1 MVLKGEKLV
10 LLTCAAFIL
19 TSLSFQSGA
28 VAEDKTAASPQ
39 QEAVKST
46 PPFIENFPEEVN
58 RPTECKGLTDEECNK
73 LEIDTNTVME
83 PFPE

>member
-28 VAEDKTAASPQ
+28 LATGNTATSSQ
-39 QEAVKST
+39 QEGVK
-46 PPFIENFPEEVN
+46 PAHPYIENFPEEVN
-58 RPTECKGLTDEECNK
+58 RPVECEGLSEEECNK

-83 PFPE
+83 PFPG